1 MEPKAPQNSQ
11 RFICVHCSKVE
22 TKLRASL
29 EHHWSIIGASLE
41 HHCEQAKS
49 EAVNVVKT
57 AERKRLQGLQDDLE
71 TERKRLF
78 ELQVELETERR
89 KQEELRQNVSEFLVR
104 FLSK

>member
-1 MEPKAPQNSQ
+1 M
-11 RFICVHCSKVE
+11 FIVLKSK
-22 TKLRASL
+22 RNL
-29 EHHWSIIGASLE
+29 EHHWSIIGSI
-41 HHCEQAKS
+41 CEQAKS
-49 EAVNVVKT
+49 EAVNAVKT

-78 ELQVELETERR
+78 ELQVELEAERR

>member
-29 EHHWSIIGASLE
+29 EHHWSIIGSI
-41 HHCEQAKS
+41 CEQAKS
-49 EAVNVVKT
+49 EAVNAVKT